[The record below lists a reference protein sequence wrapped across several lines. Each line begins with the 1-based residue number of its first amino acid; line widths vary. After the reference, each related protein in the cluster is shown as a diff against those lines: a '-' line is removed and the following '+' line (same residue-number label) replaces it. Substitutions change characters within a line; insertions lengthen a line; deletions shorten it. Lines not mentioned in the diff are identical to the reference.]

1 MTRTAGL
8 RCTSGDYDK
17 SVHTRTLTRLIGE
30 RAWYPQISATRPSGR
45 IASAER
51 AQRDK
56 ITTPGQ

>member
-30 RAWYPQISATRPSGR
+30 RAWYPQISATRPSGP

-51 AQRDK
+51 AQRD
-56 ITTPGQ
+56 